1 MLKAIF
7 GSAARAA
14 VLSRLLLHP
23 DEELH
28 LRDIAAQTGLAP
40 RSVQLEVD
48 RLTGIELLDERRSGN
63 RRYIRANQTHPLYE
77 PLRDVFEQTVG
88 IRATLR
94 RALEQDRRIV
104 RALMFG
110 AHAAG
115 EATSRSA
122 VHLLVIGDA
131 SLHEVT
137 ALFGPIEKELRVEI
151 NPVVMTEEEFSTR
164 RASKEHF
171 LSAVL
176 ASKTVRLKG

>member
-7 GSAARAA
+7 GSAARVS
-14 VLSRLLLHP
+14 VLGRLLLHP

-40 RSVQLEVD
+40 RSVQLD
-48 RLTGIELLDERRSGN
+48 RLTKIELLDERRSGN

-77 PLRDVFEQTVG
+77 PLREVFERTIGV
-88 IRATLR
+88 RASIR
-94 RALEQDRRIV
+94 RALDRDHRIA
-104 RALMFG
+104 RALLFG
-110 AHAAG
+110 AHATG
-115 EATSRSA
+115 EATSRSG

-131 SLHEVT
+131 GLHEVT
-137 ALFGPIEKELRVEI
+137 ELFGPVEKALRIEI
-151 NPVVMTEEEFSTR
+151 NPVVMTEEEFRTR

>member
-7 GSAARAA
+7 GSAARVS
-14 VLSRLLLHP
+14 VLGRLLLHP

-48 RLTGIELLDERRSGN
+48 RLTKIELLDERRSGN

-77 PLRDVFEQTVG
+77 PLREVFERTMGV
-88 IRATLR
+88 RASIR
-94 RALEQDRRIV
+94 RALDRDRRIA
-104 RALMFG
+104 RALLFG
-110 AHAAG
+110 AHATG
-115 EATSRSA
+115 EATSRSG

-131 SLHEVT
+131 GLHEVT
-137 ALFGPIEKELRVEI
+137 ELFGPIEKALRLEI
-151 NPVVMTEEEFSTR
+151 NPVVMTEEEFRTR

-176 ASKTVRLKG
+176 ASRTVSLKG

>member
-77 PLRDVFEQTVG
+77 PLREVFEQTVG

-94 RALEQDRRIV
+94 RTLEQDRRIV
-104 RALMFG
+104 RALLFG
-110 AHAAG
+110 AHASG
-115 EATSRSA
+115 EATSRSG

-131 SLHEVT
+131 SLHDVT

-151 NPVVMTEEEFSTR
+151 NPVVMTEEEFRTR
-164 RASKEHF
+164 MASKEHF